1 MATLKHTYSGMIT
14 AGAVLYL
21 VLAVGA
27 VLASGIGHLL
37 VGSAE
42 MVYTQRDAQFGQDIY
57 LMDVERSLAK
67 RLTHHEGENYS
78 PAWSPDGEN
87 LAFISTRSGYDELF
101 IMDVE
106 TGAVRP
112 YAPHYMPYSSPA
124 WSPDGTRIAFRT
136 YVMGSP
142 KIAVLHVE
150 SGETYIVNNSGSSDS
165 PALWSPDGNWLL
177 FVSFRDGNPRLYV
190 VSPECE
196 DGCVYN
202 ERLLLDSVMALW
214 PPAWSPDGNQLAFAS
229 VGFQGMRLYS
239 VQMTCRDLSAG
250 CLGELERVT
259 EGTSDYYFPTWS
271 PDGKHIAFLDKT
283 DDVTDIYLVEDN
295 QPRRLTVG
303 NVNLK
308 GVTWSPDGQHI
319 AFEIWRG
326 GRVDVALV
334 TVKTGDVRY
343 LTAGGLANID
353 PAWRPGNSR

>member
-1 MATLKHTYSGMIT
+1 MATLKNSTYAGLIT
-14 AGAVLYL
+14 AGAAVYGLLALVVL
-21 VLAVGA
+21 LAA
-27 VLASGIGHLL
+27 GIGHLL
-37 VGSAE
+37 PKSAE

-57 LMDVERSLAK
+57 LIDVGRGLPK
-67 RLTHHEGENYS
+67 RLTHREGENYS
-78 PAWSPDGEN
+78 PAWSPDGKQ

-101 IMDVE
+101 IMDVDSGI
-106 TGAVRP
+106 TKA
-112 YAPHYMPYSSPA
+112 YAPRYVPYSSPA

-136 YVMGSP
+136 YVLGSP
-142 KIAVLHVE
+142 KIAVLHVS

-177 FVSFRDGNPRLYV
+177 FISFRDGNPRMYV

-196 DGCVYN
+196 DGCSFN

-214 PPAWSPDGNQLAFAS
+214 PPAWSPDGSQLTFAS

-239 VQMTCRDLSAG
+239 AQMVCLDLSAD

-259 EGTSDYYFPTWS
+259 EGVSDYYFPTWS
-271 PDGKHIAFLDKT
+271 PDGEHIAFLDKT
-283 DDVTDIYLVEDN
+283 NDVTDIYLMEGGE
-295 QPRRLTVG
+295 PRRLTVG

-308 GVTWSPDGQHI
+308 AVTWSPDGEQI

-334 TVKTGDVRY
+334 TVATGDVRY
-343 LTAGGLANID
+343 LTVSGLANID
-353 PAWRPGNSR
+353 PAWRPE

>member
-1 MATLKHTYSGMIT
+1 MATLRRTYPGIIT
-14 AGAVLYL
+14 AGAALYIVLVVG
-21 VLAVGA
+21 VL
-27 VLASGIGHLL
+27 LAAGIGHLL
-37 VGSAE
+37 PESAE
-42 MVYTQRDAQFGQDIY
+42 LVYTRRDALFGQDIY
-57 LMDVERSLAK
+57 LMDVERTLAK

-78 PAWSPDGEN
+78 PAWSPDGEI

-101 IMDVE
+101 VMDVE
-106 TGAVRP
+106 DGTLTP
-112 YAPHYMPYSSPA
+112 YAPRYVPYSAPA

-136 YVMGSP
+136 YVLGSP
-142 KIAVLHVE
+142 KIAVLHID

-196 DGCVYN
+196 EGCAYN

-214 PPAWSPDGNQLAFAS
+214 PPAWSPDGSQLAFAS
-229 VGFQGMRLYS
+229 VSFQGMRLYS
-239 VQMTCRDLSAG
+239 ARMTCFDLG
-250 CLGELERVT
+250 GNCLGELKRVT
-259 EGTSDYYFPTWS
+259 EGVSDYYFPTWS
-271 PDGKHIAFLDKT
+271 PDGEHIAFLDKT
-283 DDVTDIYLVEDN
+283 DDVTDIYLVEDGEIR
-295 QPRRLTVG
+295 QLTVG

-308 GVTWSPDGQHI
+308 GVTWSPDGEQI

-334 TVKTGDVRY
+334 TVTTGDVRY

-353 PAWRPGNSR
+353 PAWRPKNSR